1 MSFFNTPLKH
11 GKGINKPFRSPL
23 ITGDNNDSTPKR
35 DSTPLRLNP
44 NLNKRSLGFKSPMY
58 SRGFNSPMKPLLL
71 TSPSKDSEVE
81 TLTHSTNN
89 YSSPLK
95 RIENNLP
102 LKRPKHNSLKLLYD
116 DSSLQKSEIKLQ
128 LSSSEKDSFVQS
140 TKFIKSTSE
149 KDENS
154 DNNSLQD
161 ENRIMENQEDEE
173 ESSEN
178 FEFKKTP
185 PISPKSQQALI
196 ESPEYQPVVK
206 LQRLSPSIVNIYKQD
221 LILLIQRINVK
232 KQEMVELR
240 AKIPLERKHNLE
252 EIVMSIGKW
261 REAFADALETL
272 RASLTEKNGRYFS
285 TSEVLKILSIP
296 HGIVHFS
303 EEANDFIFPK
313 L

>member
-1 MSFFNTPLKH
+1 MSFYNTPLKH

-23 ITGDNNDSTPKR
+23 ITGDKNDSTPKR

-44 NLNKRSLGFKSPMY
+44 NLNKRSLGFKSPMN

-81 TLTHSTNN
+81 TNN

-102 LKRPKHNSLKLLYD
+102 LKRSKHNSLKLQYD
-116 DSSLQKSEIKLQ
+116 DSSLQKSEIKLH
-128 LSSSEKDSFVQS
+128 LNSCEKDSFVQS

-154 DNNSLQD
+154 DNNSLRD
-161 ENRIMENQEDEE
+161 KNWIIKNEEEEE

-185 PISPKSQQALI
+185 PISPKSQQAII

-240 AKIPLERKHNLE
+240 AKIPRERK
-252 EIVMSIGKW
+252 I
-261 REAFADALETL
+261 
-272 RASLTEKNGRYFS
+272 
-285 TSEVLKILSIP
+285 SEDYSDEMLI
-296 HGIVHFS
+296 
-303 EEANDFIFPK
+303 DFFP
-313 L
+313 